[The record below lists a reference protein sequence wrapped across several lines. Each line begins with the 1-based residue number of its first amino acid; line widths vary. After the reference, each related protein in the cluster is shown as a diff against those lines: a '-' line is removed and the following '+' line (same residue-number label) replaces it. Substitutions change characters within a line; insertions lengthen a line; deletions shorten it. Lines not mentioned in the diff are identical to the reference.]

1 MAVTPPSNSA
11 AAAHSHA
18 DVILDG
24 TVTTDVD
31 LNAQTT
37 NTIVNNFSHTDK
49 VIVSADVLHGIESG
63 QLSVAVT
70 ATSVEV
76 DNVATGQTLIH
87 VNLDHTIGTI
97 GVHPM
102 ANGTVSVTLKSTGQG
117 PKFGGRPH
125 HFIISS
131 YRPSS
136 DNPGWSSGRLP
147 SGQ

>member
-1 MAVTPPSNSA
+1 MDMAVTPPSNSA

-37 NTIVNNFSHTDK
+37 NTVVNNFSHTDK

-102 ANGTVSVTLKSTGQG
+102 ANGTVSVTL
-117 PKFGGRPH
+117 
-125 HFIISS
+125 
-131 YRPSS
+131 
-136 DNPGWSSGRLP
+136 
-147 SGQ
+147 